1 MIMKKDTK
9 IKASEIKTCIDDA
22 KKILLHC
29 HPFPDPDSVGSVLAM
44 KEYLEGEGKKVTAII
59 GDSNYPVSLEKLNL
73 DEKILPKNYFDI
85 DPEEFDLFLILD
97 SSSKTQVSR
106 EREIK
111 FPKGLKT
118 VVIDHHKTNEGFA
131 DLNLILPDC
140 ASTTHILY
148 KLFDFW
154 GVELSKDI
162 ALYLFLGLF
171 ADTGGFKYYNCTP
184 DVLSVAAKLSS
195 INPDY
200 HRIVF
205 DIENSKK
212 PLEIEMM
219 AIALSS
225 IKKHYEDKVVFSL
238 VPYDV
243 IEAKGLSEDD
253 ALEGLVPNI
262 LRSVIGWE
270 IVASLVEVKEGKTIV
285 SLRTRKEKIF
295 DVSKIATSVGVDGG
309 GHPGAAGTT
318 IMKPIN
324 EAEEDLLAT
333 IEELYKGEL

>member
-1 MIMKKDTK
+1 MMKKDAK
-9 IKASEIKTCIDDA
+9 IKAKEIKSCIDEA
-22 KKILLHC
+22 QKILLHC

-59 GDSNYPVSLEKLNL
+59 GDSNYPASLEKLDL
-73 DEKILPKNYFDI
+73 KEKFLSKNYFEI
-85 DPEEFDLFLILD
+85 DPEEFDLFLVLD
-97 SSSKTQVSR
+97 SSSKAQISR
-106 EREIK
+106 AKEVK
-111 FPKGLKT
+111 FPKGMKT
-118 VVIDHHKTNEGFA
+118 IVIDHHKTNEGFG
-131 DLNLILPDC
+131 DIDLILGDC
-140 ASTTHILY
+140 ASTTHVLY
-148 KLFDFW
+148 KLFDLW
-154 GVELSKDI
+154 GVEISKDM

-171 ADTGGFKYYNCTP
+171 ADTGGFKYFNSTP
-184 DVLSVAAKLSS
+184 EVLSVAAKLAS

-225 IKKHYEDKVVFSL
+225 IKKHYNDKVVFSL

-243 IEAKGLSEDD
+243 IKVKGLSEDE
-253 ALEGLVPNI
+253 ALEGLIPNI

-270 IVASLVEVKEGKTIV
+270 IVASLVEAKDGKTIV
-285 SLRTRKEKIF
+285 SLRTRKEKVF

-318 IMKPIN
+318 IMKSIG
-324 EAEEDLLAT
+324 EAEEELLAT
-333 IEELYKGEL
+333 IHELYKGEL